1 MCAVRHCCCPHLL
14 QPAAV
19 CDLQCNRL
27 HTLLQ
32 EKGNANAVWWA
43 RRCLAVLGGGW
54 DKVGL
59 RQLSGMLVLIFARQ
73 VRGCFAFAVSSIWFG
88 QY

>member
-1 MCAVRHCCCPHLL
+1 MC
-14 QPAAV
+14 
-19 CDLQCNRL
+19 
-27 HTLLQ
+27 LLQ

-43 RRCLAVLGGGW
+43 RRCLAVLGAGW

-73 VRGCFAFAVSSIWFG
+73 VQGASPSQSAR
-88 QY
+88 

>member
-1 MCAVRHCCCPHLL
+1 MR
-14 QPAAV
+14 
-19 CDLQCNRL
+19 
-27 HTLLQ
+27 LLQ

-43 RRCLAVLGGGW
+43 RRCLAVLGAGW

-73 VRGCFAFAVSSIWFG
+73 VWILSKPTITASLAVVLSLVASPLQHLLGVLLQRESI
-88 QY
+88 